1 MIDVAHRSRRSR
13 KGARIAAALPPTL
26 RGAALM
32 PAGALG
38 VHQLRY
44 ELAFGADAP
53 RALAQQGHAYLSSL
67 TPWIVLL
74 AALALGASLGALAQ
88 RWARGPLADG
98 GRARRAAGVRVWLLA
113 SLALFAI
120 FAGQELLEG
129 LFAAGHAAGVAA
141 VLGGGGW
148 WALPAAL
155 AVGGLLAVVLRAGTV
170 AEETVAK
177 LVPVRLRLRAAARQ
191 ARPLLPG
198 MVELLAPAPLARAAA
213 GRAPPLRA
221 VATAPLA

>member
-1 MIDVAHRSRRSR
+1 MPPVPLRRR
-13 KGARIAAALPPTL
+13 LLDALPPAL

-32 PAGALG
+32 PAAALL
-38 VHQLRY
+38 VHQARY

-53 RALAQQGHAYLSSL
+53 RALAEQGHAYLSSL

-88 RWARGPLADG
+88 RLADAG
-98 GRARRAAGVRVWLLA
+98 SRGRAGDRAPRLAGVRVWLLA
-113 SLALFAI
+113 SAGLVAV

-129 LFAAGHAAGVAA
+129 WFAVGHAAGVAA

-155 AVGGLLAVVLRAGTV
+155 AVGGLLTLALRAGTHV
-170 AEETVAK
+170 EEALAELAP
-177 LVPVRLRLRAAARQ
+177 LRLRLRAGMRAAMRTK
-191 ARPLLPG
+191 RPA
-198 MVELLAPAPLARAAA
+198 APTRRPCAPLARAAA
-213 GRAPPLRA
+213 GRAPPRA
-221 VATAPLA
+221 GLAPALAA

>member
-1 MIDVAHRSRRSR
+1 MPPVSLRRR
-13 KGARIAAALPPTL
+13 LLAAMPPAL

-32 PAGALG
+32 PAAALG

-74 AALALGASLGALAQ
+74 AALALGASIGSLTQ
-88 RWARGPLADG
+88 RWARGPEAQHALS
-98 GRARRAAGVRVWLLA
+98 RRAAGVRVWLLA
-113 SLALFAI
+113 SAALFAI

-129 LFAAGHAAGVAA
+129 MFAGGHAAGVAA

-155 AVGGLLAVVLRAGTV
+155 LVGGLLALALRAG
-170 AEETVAK
+170 AELGEALAELAPLRLWLRHGAREVR
-177 LVPVRLRLRAAARQ
+177 RLRPAVADL
-191 ARPLLPG
+191 
-198 MVELLAPAPLARAAA
+198 VFPAPLARAAA
-213 GRAPPLRA
+213 GRAPPRRA
-221 VATAPLA
+221 VATALFA